1 VPDLAGVAAELY
13 ALAPEDFV
21 ASRDQRVKAARGEGD
36 RALAAA
42 ISKLPKPTT
51 VAWLL
56 NLLVRD
62 RPDQVRELIA
72 LGDALREAQQSLSG
86 PQLRQ
91 LSRRRHDVIEAFTG
105 MAVGPAQETG
115 RPVTA
120 TLTTQVRETLTAAI
134 ADPEAGEALLSGR
147 LTKGLSYVGL
157 GDVGGD
163 ASHEPRPAAAAGG
176 GARKKADKQ
185 RARVEA
191 ARAEVQ
197 RLEHAVS
204 RAEDEQSAAH
214 RREQEARGERA
225 DRAGRV
231 DELRADLAA
240 AEAALV
246 DADGEMEQASAA
258 QRSAEACAADARA
271 ALEQARAVL
280 AEQADP

>member
-105 MAVGPAQETG
+105 MAVAPAQETG

-163 ASHEPRPAAAAGG
+163 AGHEPPAAAGG

-204 RAEDEQSAAH
+204 RAEDEESAA
-214 RREQEARGERA
+214 RRRAQEARGERA

-240 AEAALV
+240 TEAALV
-246 DADGEMEQASAA
+246 DADGEIEQASAA

-280 AEQADP
+280 AEQADA